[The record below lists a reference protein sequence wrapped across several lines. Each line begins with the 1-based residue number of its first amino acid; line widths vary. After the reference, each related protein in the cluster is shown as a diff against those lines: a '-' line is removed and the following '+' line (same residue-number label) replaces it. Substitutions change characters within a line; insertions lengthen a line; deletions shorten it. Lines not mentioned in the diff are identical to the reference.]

1 MTKLHEVVEVDRPQA
16 EAFEFLADFA
26 NAERWD
32 AGTVSSART
41 GEGGR
46 VGVGSTFDLTVR
58 FRGRTMPMRYR
69 IERYE
74 PTHLV
79 VLTGTGDR
87 VEARD
92 EIRFEPAAR
101 GTRITYDAEVR
112 LTGLARLATPL
123 LRGSFKKLGAEAGRG
138 IAEALGPGSAR
149 RPG

>member
-1 MTKLHEVVEVDRPQA
+1 MTKLHEVVKVDRPQA

-32 AGTVSSART
+32 PGTVRSVPV
-41 GEGGR
+41 GGGGR

-74 PTHLV
+74 PARLV
-79 VLTGTGDR
+79 ALTGTGDR

-92 EIRFEPAAR
+92 EIRFEPDGR
-101 GTRITYDAEVR
+101 GTRITYEAELR
-112 LTGLARLATPL
+112 LTGLARLAGPFV
-123 LRGSFKKLGAEAGRG
+123 RESFRKLGAEAARG
-138 IAEALGPGSAR
+138 IAEALDPGSVR
-149 RPG
+149 RAG